1 MAGGR
6 RGTEKE
12 DVSMLAAPDGKFE
25 EVETMIM
32 MMKELADIMAR
43 LARLEL
49 PSEDGMTPDR
59 RKETEVAG

>member
-1 MAGGR
+1 MEGGGR
-6 RGTEKE
+6 KTEKE

-25 EVETMIM
+25 EVETMVM
-32 MMKELADIMAR
+32 MMQEPADIMER

-49 PSEDGMTPDR
+49 FSEDGMTTGR